1 MTVLFIPL
9 KNVPHIHKGTLLH
22 FNSGDHTGTHI
33 IQSFTTFV
41 HLYALTAGS
50 MIRKKQLEEWLKG
63 REEKKR
69 LENKEKKKKPFY
81 AGSRNITTGSS
92 FSVTTTTHVC
102 CHGTK
107 VKVDPPTMSKS
118 VVVAVE
124 RNAKDKTKN
133 TTHPSRYAYKYTPS
147 GFFLIH
153 HCYQSIN
160 RSIQIDFYLCRR

>member
-1 MTVLFIPL
+1 MFHTYIKVPFFISIPTT
-9 KNVPHIHKGTLLH
+9 TLAH
-22 FNSGDHTGTHI
+22 MV
-33 IQSFTTFV
+33 QSFTTFV

-81 AGSRNITTGSS
+81 AGSRNITTGST
-92 FSVTTTTHVC
+92 FSATTTTHVC

-107 VKVDPPTMSKS
+107 VKVDPPAMSKS
-118 VVVAVE
+118 VVVAEE

-133 TTHPSRYAYKYTPS
+133 TTHPSRYAYKCTSS

-160 RSIQIDFYLCRR
+160 QSIQIEFAYVRDS